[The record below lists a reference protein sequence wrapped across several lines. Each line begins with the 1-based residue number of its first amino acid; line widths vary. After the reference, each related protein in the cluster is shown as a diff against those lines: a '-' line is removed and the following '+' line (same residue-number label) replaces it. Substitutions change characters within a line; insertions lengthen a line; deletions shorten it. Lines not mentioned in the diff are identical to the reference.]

1 MPSRRRP
8 NPDAP
13 LLVAKLGGSLW
24 TQPEA
29 LRGWLAALAR
39 YAGPLTIV
47 PGGGPFADAVRAA
60 QSSLRFS
67 NAAAHEMA
75 IMGME
80 QYALALAD
88 LAPAL
93 VLVETPAEAALAHRR
108 GAAALWRPLATTR
121 CAPQIPASWDMTS
134 DSLAAWHAH
143 EAGAEALLLI
153 KSVDIASPR
162 HRTDVDEGGAPTSPS
177 RGEVERRRRSGGG
190 DAPSL
195 GRTPPRTAEG
205 RAEKTPVAGDGL
217 WPSDPPPEGEGG
229 ASVAAPIVDPCFAHY
244 AQGLAVF
251 LAGPADLA
259 EAGER
264 ASRGAIPGA
273 AFAFLTR
280 EQSIAS

>member
-8 NPDAP
+8 NPEP
-13 LLVAKLGGSLW
+13 PHLVVKLGGSLW
-24 TQPEA
+24 TQPET

-39 YAGPLTIV
+39 YGGPLTIV

-60 QSSLRFS
+60 QASLRFS
-67 NAAAHEMA
+67 DAAAHEMA

-80 QYALALAD
+80 QYARALAD

-108 GAAALWRPLATTR
+108 GAAALWRPLAATR
-121 CAPQIPASWDMTS
+121 AAPQIPASWDMTS
-134 DSLAAWHAH
+134 DSLAAWCAH

-153 KSVDIASPR
+153 KSVDIAIPR
-162 HRTDVDEGGAPTSPS
+162 HRADVDEGGAPTSPS

-190 DAPSL
+190 DAPNL
-195 GRTPPRTAEG
+195 GRTPPRTAS
-205 RAEKTPVAGDGL
+205 
-217 WPSDPPPEGEGG
+217 PSDPPLEGEGG
-229 ASVAAPIVDPCFAHY
+229 ASAGAPIVDPCFAHH
-244 AQGLAVF
+244 ARGLAVF
-251 LAGPADLA
+251 LAGPADL
-259 EAGER
+259 ETAGER

-273 AFAFLTR
+273 AYEFLTR